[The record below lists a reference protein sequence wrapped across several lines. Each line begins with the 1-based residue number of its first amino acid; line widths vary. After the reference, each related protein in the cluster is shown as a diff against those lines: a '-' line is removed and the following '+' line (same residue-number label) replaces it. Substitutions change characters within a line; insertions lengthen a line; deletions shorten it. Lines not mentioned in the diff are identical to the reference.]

1 MIQPMSGQRTM
12 LTSLDIMSIHQA
24 VSTTALENGWDEA
37 KRQEVFNQTVS
48 ELIKSQVKVS
58 KKKRHR
64 Q

>member
-1 MIQPMSGQRTM
+1 MT
-12 LTSLDIMSIHQA
+12 LTSLDIMTIHQA
-24 VSTTALENGWDEA
+24 VSTTALENGWDQT
-37 KRQEVFNQTVS
+37 KQQEVFNRTIA

>member
-1 MIQPMSGQRTM
+1 M
-12 LTSLDIMSIHQA
+12 LTGLDIMSIHQA